1 MQKESEKSKEDDNR
15 IDFTSEKDSI
25 PIGSNSTS
33 VDQFAAEEEADA
45 YDLQIG
51 GNHFSDYHK
60 LKVQWPTSI
69 K

>member
-1 MQKESEKSKEDDNR
+1 MQKENERGKEDDNR

-25 PIGSNSTS
+25 LIGSNNTS
-33 VDQFAAEEEADA
+33 VDQFQAEEEVDA
-45 YDLQIG
+45 YELQIG

-60 LKVQWPTSI
+60 LKVQWPNSI